1 MPRRLGI
8 RRFAVMCACVAVLG
22 ALGGCS
28 APGDVTFTN
37 VSESW
42 LNVRF
47 FVESGTGSDELVSK
61 RNFQVRP
68 GETTRFKIRRKSS
81 RGTAALV
88 HMQVQN
94 VTPSWNPPGR
104 QHWMELLTQDPV
116 KVVASGKGEK
126 LEFEVGD
133 GEVARIPNRQL
144 KRRFSYH
151 IAGAPE
157 EE

>member
-1 MPRRLGI
+1 MPRRLGT
-8 RRFAVMCACVAVLG
+8 RRFAVVSACVTVLG
-22 ALGGCS
+22 ALVGCG
-28 APGDVTFTN
+28 APSDVTFTN

-68 GETTRFKIRRKSS
+68 GETTRFKIHRRTSH
-81 RGTAALV
+81 GTAALV
-88 HMQVQN
+88 HMQAQN
-94 VTPSWNPPGR
+94 VPPSWDPPSK

-133 GEVARIPNRQL
+133 GEVARIPKRQL
-144 KRRFSYH
+144 KRRFNYH
-151 IAGAPE
+151 IVGAPE
-157 EE
+157 QE